1 MAREYDDIYDVANL
15 DDGELKELVL
25 QQLREYPDIDVD
37 LVEVE
42 VQQGQ
47 VRLSGRVGT
56 EQEVQT
62 AESVVTDL
70 LGVNRVQNELV
81 IFDAVRG
88 QRSEAADEA
97 LVEELEADPQISVG
111 GGTANTSDTAQ
122 HLVEDLEAE
131 HFGTHNPQEAVER
144 GTAYEPPDRAIQRGS
159 YSIED
164 H

>member
-1 MAREYDDIYDVANL
+1 MARDYNDLYDIANL
-15 DDGELKELVL
+15 DDGEIKELVL
-25 QQLREYPDIDVD
+25 QELREYPDIDVD
-37 LVEVE
+37 LVEVN
-42 VQQGQ
+42 VDRGQ
-47 VRLSGRVGT
+47 VHLSGRVGT

-62 AESVVTDL
+62 VESVVTDL
-70 LGVNRVQNELV
+70 LGIDRVRNELV

-88 QRSEAADEA
+88 QRSEAADDA
-97 LVEELEADPQISVG
+97 FVEDMEADPQISVG
-111 GGTANTSDTAQ
+111 PGTQNTSDTAQ

-144 GTAYEPPDRAIQRGS
+144 GTAYEPPDRAIQQGT

>member
-1 MAREYDDIYDVANL
+1 MAREYDDLYDVANL
-15 DDGELKELVL
+15 DDGELKDLIL

-42 VQQGQ
+42 VEQGQ
-47 VRLSGRVGT
+47 VRLAGRVGT

-88 QRSEAADEA
+88 ERSEAADEA
-97 LVEELEADPQISVG
+97 LVEEMEADPQLSVG
-111 GGTANTSDTAQ
+111 TGTSNTSDTAQ

-131 HFGTHNPQEAVER
+131 QFGTHNPQEAVER

-159 YSIED
+159 YSVED

>member
-1 MAREYDDIYDVANL
+1 MAREYDDIHDIANL
-15 DDGELKELVL
+15 DDGELKDLVL
-25 QQLREYPDIDVD
+25 QELREYPDIDVD
-37 LVEVE
+37 LVEVN
-42 VQQGQ
+42 VDQGQ

-62 AESVVTDL
+62 VEQVITDV
-70 LGVNRVQNELV
+70 LGINNVQNELV

-97 LVEELEADPQISVG
+97 AVEEMEADAQFAAG
-111 GGTANTSDTAQ
+111 GGATVTSDTAQ

-131 HFGTHNPQEAVER
+131 HFGTHNAQEAVER
-144 GTAYEPPDRAIQRGS
+144 GTSYEPADRAIQQGS

>member
-1 MAREYDDIYDVANL
+1 MAHDYDDLYDITNL
-15 DDGELKELVL
+15 DDGELKDLVL

-37 LVEVE
+37 LVEVS
-42 VQQGQ
+42 VDRGN
-47 VRLSGRVGT
+47 VRLAGRVGT

-62 AESVVTDL
+62 VEHVVTDL
-70 LGVNRVQNELV
+70 IGLERVRNELV

-88 QRSEAADEA
+88 ERSEAADDA
-97 LVEELEADPQISVG
+97 AIEEMEADPQLASG
-111 GGTANTSDTAQ
+111 GDTTSDTAQ

-131 HFGTHNPQEAVER
+131 QFGTHDPQEAAER
-144 GTAYEPPDRAIQRGS
+144 GTTYEPPDRAIQQGS

>member
-1 MAREYDDIYDVANL
+1 MAHDYDDLYDITNL
-15 DDGELKELVL
+15 DDGELKDLVL

-37 LVEVE
+37 LVEVS
-42 VQQGQ
+42 VDRGN
-47 VRLSGRVGT
+47 VRLAGRVGT

-62 AESVVTDL
+62 VEHVVTDL
-70 LGVNRVQNELV
+70 IGLERVRNELV

-88 QRSEAADEA
+88 ERSEAADDAVIEDM
-97 LVEELEADPQISVG
+97 EADPQLAG
-111 GGTANTSDTAQ
+111 GADNTSDTAQ

-131 HFGTHNPQEAVER
+131 QFGTHDPQEAAER
-144 GTAYEPPDRAIQRGS
+144 GTTYEPPDRAIQQGS

>member
-1 MAREYDDIYDVANL
+1 MAHDYDDLYDIANL

-42 VQQGQ
+42 VDRGN
-47 VRLSGRVGT
+47 VRLAGRVGT

-62 AESVVTDL
+62 VEHVVTDL
-70 LGVNRVQNELV
+70 LGGDRVRNELV

-88 QRSEAADEA
+88 ERSEAADDAVAEDY
-97 LVEELEADPQISVG
+97 EADPQIQVG
-111 GGTANTSDTAQ
+111 AMNTSDTAQ

-131 HFGTHNPQEAVER
+131 HFGTQDPQEAVER
-144 GTAYEPPDRAIQRGS
+144 GTSYEPPDRAMQQGS

>member
-1 MAREYDDIYDVANL
+1 MAREYDDLYDVSNL
-15 DDGELKELVL
+15 DDGELKDLVL
-25 QQLREYPDIDVD
+25 QQLREYPDIDAE
-37 LVEVE
+37 LVEVDVE
-42 VQQGQ
+42 QGH

-62 AESVVTDL
+62 VEHVVTDL
-70 LGVNRVQNELV
+70 LGVDRVHNELV

-88 QRSEAADEA
+88 ERSEAADDA
-97 LVEELEADPQISVG
+97 LVEDRAADPQFSAG
-111 GGTANTSDTAQ
+111 PANTSDTAQ

-144 GTAYEPPDRAIQRGS
+144 GTTYEPPDRAIQQGT

>member
-1 MAREYDDIYDVANL
+1 MARDYDNLYDITNL
-15 DDGELKELVL
+15 DDGELKDLVL

-37 LVEVE
+37 LVEVN
-42 VQQGQ
+42 VDQGR
-47 VRLSGRVGT
+47 VHLSGRVGT

-62 AESVVTDL
+62 VESVVTDL
-70 LGVNRVQNELV
+70 LGVDRVRNELV

-88 QRSEAADEA
+88 ERSEAADDA
-97 LVEELEADPQISVG
+97 LIEELEADPQMASG
-111 GGTANTSDTAQ
+111 AGTQNTSDTAQ

-131 HFGTHNPQEAVER
+131 HFGTHNVQEAVER
-144 GTAYEPPDRAIQRGS
+144 GTTYEPPDRAIQQGT

>member
-1 MAREYDDIYDVANL
+1 MAREYDDLYDVSNL
-15 DDGELKELVL
+15 DDGELKDLVL
-25 QQLREYPDIDVD
+25 QQLREYPDIDAD
-37 LVEVE
+37 LVQVDVE
-42 VQQGQ
+42 RGR

-62 AESVVTDL
+62 VEQVVTDL
-70 LGVNRVQNELV
+70 LGVDRVRNELV

-88 QRSEAADEA
+88 ERSEAADDA
-97 LVEELEADPQISVG
+97 LIEERAADPQYSAG
-111 GGTANTSDTAQ
+111 PPNTSDTAQ
-122 HLVEDLEAE
+122 HLVENLEAE

-144 GTAYEPPDRAIQRGS
+144 GTSYEPPDRGIQQGS

>member
-1 MAREYDDIYDVANL
+1 MSDDYDDLYDITNL

-42 VQQGQ
+42 VERGN
-47 VRLSGRVGT
+47 VRLAGRVGT

-62 AESVVTDL
+62 VEHVVTDL
-70 LGVNRVQNELV
+70 IGGERVRNELV
-81 IFDAVRG
+81 IFDSVRG
-88 QRSEAADEA
+88 ERSEAADDA
-97 LVEELEADPQISVG
+97 FVEDMEADPQISVG
-111 GGTANTSDTAQ
+111 NANTSDEAQ

-131 HFGTHNPQEAVER
+131 HFGTHDPQQATER
-144 GTAYEPPDRAIQRGS
+144 GTSYEPPDRGIQQGT

>member
-1 MAREYDDIYDVANL
+1 MAREYDDLYDVSNL
-15 DDGELKELVL
+15 DDGELKDLVL
-25 QQLREYPDIDVD
+25 QQLREYPDIDAE
-37 LVEVE
+37 LVEVD
-42 VQQGQ
+42 VQQGR

-62 AESVVTDL
+62 VEHVVTDL
-70 LGVNRVQNELV
+70 LGVDRVQNELV

-88 QRSEAADEA
+88 ERSEAADDA
-97 LVEELEADPQISVG
+97 LVEERAADSQFSAGPS
-111 GGTANTSDTAQ
+111 NTSDTAQ

-131 HFGTHNPQEAVER
+131 QFGTHNPQEAVER
-144 GTAYEPPDRAIQRGS
+144 GTSYEPPDRAIQQGT

>member
-1 MAREYDDIYDVANL
+1 MARDYDDLYDIPNL

-25 QQLREYPDIDVD
+25 QELREYPDIDVD
-37 LVEVE
+37 LVEVN
-42 VQQGQ
+42 VDGGQ

-62 AESVVTDL
+62 VEHVVTDL
-70 LGVNRVQNELV
+70 LGVERVRNELV

-88 QRSEAADEA
+88 ERSEAADDA
-97 LVEELEADPQISVG
+97 LIEDMEADPQYSVG
-111 GGTANTSDTAQ
+111 PGPGQTSDTAQ

-131 HFGTHNPQEAVER
+131 HFGTHNAQEAVER
-144 GTAYEPPDRAIQRGS
+144 GTSYEPPDRAIQQGS

>member
-1 MAREYDDIYDVANL
+1 MADEYDNLYDIANL
-15 DDGELKELVL
+15 DDGELKDLVL
-25 QQLREYPDIDVD
+25 QQLGEYPDIDVD

-42 VQQGQ
+42 VQRGQ

-62 AESVVTDL
+62 AEQVVTDL
-70 LGVNRVQNELV
+70 LGVNRVRNELV
-81 IFDAVRG
+81 VFDAVRG

-97 LVEELEADPQISVG
+97 FVEDLEADPQLSG
-111 GGTANTSDTAQ
+111 GPGAATTSDTAQ

-131 HFGTHNPQEAVER
+131 HFGTHDSQSAIER
-144 GTAYEPPDRAIQRGS
+144 GTTYEPPDRGIQQGS

>member
-1 MAREYDDIYDVANL
+1 MSDDYDDLYDITNL

-42 VQQGQ
+42 VERGN
-47 VRLSGRVGT
+47 VRLAGRVGT

-62 AESVVTDL
+62 VEHVVTDL
-70 LGVNRVQNELV
+70 IGGERVRNELV

-88 QRSEAADEA
+88 ERSEAADDA
-97 LVEELEADPQISVG
+97 FVEDMEADPQISVG
-111 GGTANTSDTAQ
+111 QSNTSDEAQ
-122 HLVEDLEAE
+122 H
-131 HFGTHNPQEAVER
+131 
-144 GTAYEPPDRAIQRGS
+144 YEPPDRAIQQGT

>member
-1 MAREYDDIYDVANL
+1 MARDYDDLYDVANL
-15 DDGELKELVL
+15 DDGELKDLVL
-25 QQLREYPDIDVD
+25 QELREYPDIDVD
-37 LVEVE
+37 LVEVNVE
-42 VQQGQ
+42 RGQ

-62 AESVVTDL
+62 VESVVTDL
-70 LGVNRVQNELV
+70 LGVSRVQNELV
-81 IFDAVRG
+81 VFDAVRG
-88 QRSEAADEA
+88 ERSEGADDA

-111 GGTANTSDTAQ
+111 AGTTSDEAQ

-131 HFGTHNPQEAVER
+131 HFGTHDPQEATER
-144 GTAYEPPDRAIQRGS
+144 GTAYEPPDRAIQQGT